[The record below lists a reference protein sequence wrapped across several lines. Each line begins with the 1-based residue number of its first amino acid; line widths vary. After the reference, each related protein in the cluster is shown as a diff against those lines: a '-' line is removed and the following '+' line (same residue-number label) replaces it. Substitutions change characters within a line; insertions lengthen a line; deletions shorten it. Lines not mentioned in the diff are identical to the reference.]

1 VHLRNRSGRTP
12 LFLAAHAGLVDNV
25 RLLRQSG
32 AHLHAEE
39 LTAAELNAQRD
50 ENRHIWALAGVGEDI
65 PQQNGHH
72 KNGSNGHERRE
83 ANGEVNGLA

>member
-1 VHLRNRSGRTP
+1 
-12 LFLAAHAGLVDNV
+12 
-25 RLLRQSG
+25 
-32 AHLHAEE
+32 
-39 LTAAELNAQRD
+39 LNAQRE
-50 ENRHIWALAGVGEDI
+50 ENRHIWVLAGVGEDI